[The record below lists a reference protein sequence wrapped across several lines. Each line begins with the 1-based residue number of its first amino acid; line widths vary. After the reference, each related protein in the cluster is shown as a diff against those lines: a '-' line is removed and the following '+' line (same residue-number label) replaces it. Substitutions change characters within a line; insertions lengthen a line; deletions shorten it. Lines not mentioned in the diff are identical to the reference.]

1 MPTQHKKSTT
11 FPPLHPLRQLKINIA
26 QESLRQA
33 SKSFDLSFR
42 SFQMSLI
49 MTAISGGI
57 GFVGVGLLLTGS
69 ASEGTVTTAGGLVSS
84 VCFLQISKDSQG
96 RLEKANTRLDK
107 IRLELV
113 EEEVDA
119 FYFPYPCLEPISS
132 MPPIVNTFQRADTTS
147 DVTRTPLACEL
158 NLGNLTGRN
167 LDLPI

>member
-1 MPTQHKKSTT
+1 MPIKNQKSIE
-11 FPPLHPLRQLKINIA
+11 FSSLHPLRQLKINIA
-26 QESLRQA
+26 KESLRQA

-49 MTAISGGI
+49 MTAISGAI
-57 GFVGVGLLLTGS
+57 GFVGVGLLLTGQ

-107 IRLELV
+107 IRIELI

-119 FYFPYPCLEPISS
+119 FYFPYLEPINSI
-132 MPPIVNTFQRADTTS
+132 PTTFNTFQMIDTKS
-147 DVTRTPLACEL
+147 NLASASLQCDL
-158 NLGNLTGRN
+158 NVENLTDYPSRFS
-167 LDLPI
+167 PKQ